1 MQDYHIKKEYLQS
14 GQRKAIVR
22 ETFAAKLA
30 TLYQPHA
37 HLRGNEQGVAM
48 YLSEIIDQLDEKL
61 PRVNDREIFIDL
73 LRKVWKSCVNK
84 HDSRYF
90 FSLSLINKTATDITR
105 DYNRKYVDP
114 LKPVKQFGEEKE
126 KPRGSKDDPASQGWT
141 IEKCEKAIADMRD
154 LIANGDINRAV
165 GMALVGI
172 PQHALRRL
180 KEKQGDVVPDF
191 DVM

>member
-61 PRVNDREIFIDL
+61 PRVNDRDIFIDL
-73 LRKVWKSCVNK
+73 LRKVWKACVNK
-84 HDSRYF
+84 HDSRFF
-90 FSLSLINKTATDITR
+90 FSLSLVSKVATDITR

-114 LKPVKQFGEEKE
+114 LKPVQKFGSEKE
-126 KPRGSKDDPASQGWT
+126 SPRGTKDDPASQGWT
-141 IEKCEKAIADMRD
+141 IAKCERAIAEMDE
-154 LIANGDINRAV
+154 LIKNGEIGRSV
-165 GMALVGI
+165 GLALVGI
-172 PQHALRRL
+172 PRIALRRL
-180 KEKQGDVVPDF
+180 QEKQGETVPDF
-191 DVM
+191 DIM